1 MEGGAGR
8 ASLSAHVREP
18 RRRKRT
24 AVQRNGIQSGA
35 YDVRVLLM
43 PV

>member
-8 ASLSAHVREP
+8 ASVSADMREP
-18 RRRKRT
+18 GSRKPT